1 MKYLID
7 VRTKEE
13 YEGGHVDGT
22 LHHDIMEM
30 MEGRF
35 PELPKDAEIT
45 LYCES
50 GNRAMMAKM
59 FMEQAGFTQVASG
72 GGLVEMGL
80 L

>member
-13 YEGGHVDGT
+13 FERGHVPGA
-22 LHHDIMEM
+22 LHHDIMDM

-35 PELPKDAEIT
+35 PELPKDTDIT

-59 FMEQAGFTQVASG
+59 FMEQVGFTQVISG
-72 GGLVEMGL
+72 GGLAEMGL
-80 L
+80 N

>member
-1 MKYLID
+1 MIIID

-13 YEGGHVDGT
+13 YEKGHAVGA

-35 PELPKDAEIT
+35 PELPQDAEIT
-45 LYCES
+45 VYCES

-59 FMEQAGFTQVASG
+59 FMEQVGFTHVVSG
-72 GGLVEMGL
+72 GGLADMAI
-80 L
+80 

>member
-1 MKYLID
+1 MTIID

-13 YEGGHVDGT
+13 YEGGHAVGA

-45 LYCES
+45 VYCES

-59 FMEQAGFTQVASG
+59 FMEQVGFTHVVSG
-72 GGLVEMGL
+72 GGLADMGI
-80 L
+80 